1 MTAGRV
7 MTVGLACLLSVT
19 VVWLQV
25 LRDRLPPLP
34 MPPGGA
40 SVMYVRSPAVVSR
53 MVLSYDALAADIYWL
68 RAIQHYGG
76 TKRSTDPGRSYDQL
90 YPLLDLTTSLDPRF
104 KIAYR
109 FGGIFLAEPWPS
121 GAGRADLAIALLEKG
136 LRADPSR
143 WEYAQDL
150 GFVYYWWY
158 RDYMHAAEWFER
170 GGDIPGAPNW
180 LKPLAAVTL
189 TQGGSRASSRR
200 LWQEVL
206 SGADVDWLR
215 RSAVQRLRQLDVM
228 DQLDQLGVL
237 VERYT
242 RRAGHGPRAW
252 QDLIRAGDL
261 PGVPV
266 DSEGYP
272 YLLEP
277 GRPKPQINPQS
288 PLAPLPAEPLSA
300 APLAG

>member
-1 MTAGRV
+1 MMSGVVTAV
-7 MTVGLACLLSVT
+7 VGGLLLAAAAG
-19 VVWLQV
+19 LQMV
-25 LRDRLPPLP
+25 RDQLPLP
-34 MPPGGA
+34 TPTGDA

-76 TKRSTDPGRSYDQL
+76 TKRSTDRNRSYDQL

-109 FGGIFLAEPWPS
+109 FGGIFLSEPFPN
-121 GAGRADLAIALLEKG
+121 GAGRPDLAIALLEKG
-136 LRADPSR
+136 LRAEPAR

-158 RDYMHAAEWFER
+158 RDYTRAAEWFER
-170 GGDIPGAPNW
+170 GGNIAGAPNW

-206 SGADVDWLR
+206 AGADVDWLR
-215 RSAVQRLRQLDVM
+215 RSATQRLQQLDVM
-228 DQLDQLGVL
+228 DQLDGLG
-237 VERYT
+237 EIAGRYA
-242 RRAGHGPRAW
+242 RRAGHLPRAW
-252 QDLIRAGDL
+252 LDLVRAGDL
-261 PGVPV
+261 PGIPV
-266 DSEGYP
+266 DPEGQP
-272 YLLEP
+272 YLLDP
-277 GRPKPQINPQS
+277 ATGRPQLDPRS
-288 PLAPLPAEPLSA
+288 PLFPLPIEPLA
-300 APLAG
+300 APAIAP